1 MLQAF
6 PGGWVTT
13 TFSEDGTSGANV
25 TTPFHVFTGTVER
38 SIINTDGGAYIQTH
52 GHGGYSQLPQSQS
65 PYASLETGFNV
76 DIGGLLDLVNDST
89 GPSVFNDVDQEAAEY
104 AQNNFP
110 GC

>member
-1 MLQAF
+1 
-6 PGGWVTT
+6 VTT